1 MLAIGHL
8 DGVRRALTDAGDVI
22 VRAIPTDNLSARMV
36 LQPVSKRLCASILTP
51 DRVLWGYAFLPTVDQ
66 ANSCLNHG
74 SCGFFESWFP
84 KIKTGAKLE
93 PGLFLSHTL

>member
-1 MLAIGHL
+1 MWSSRRRCKVSRRLSSSADRPP

-84 KIKTGAKLE
+84 KI
-93 PGLFLSHTL
+93 